1 MPVADAGRV
10 SRHSAGGS
18 AQSVDAASVRATA
31 QHSEGEYMEAVEALE
46 AFEDTVEG
54 EEEHKG
60 VAGIYAKVSG
70 VEDSEEDLGF
80 ADDYVGRE

>member
-1 MPVADAGRV
+1 M

-31 QHSEGEYMEAVEALE
+31 QHSEGEYMEALE

-70 VEDSEEDLGF
+70 VEDSEEDFGF

>member
-10 SRHSAGGS
+10 SRHSAGMF
-18 AQSVDAASVRATA
+18 AQSVGAASVRATV
-31 QHSEGEYMEAVEALE
+31 QHSEGEYMQAFEAFE

-60 VAGIYAKVSG
+60 VAGICDKVSG
-70 VEDSEEDLGF
+70 VADSEEDLGF

>member
-18 AQSVDAASVRATA
+18 AQSVDAASVRATV
-31 QHSEGEYMEAVEALE
+31 QHSEGEYMEAFG

>member
-1 MPVADAGRV
+1 
-10 SRHSAGGS
+10 
-18 AQSVDAASVRATA
+18 
-31 QHSEGEYMEAVEALE
+31 MEAFEALE